1 MILDLPPELLYTI
14 FYALDDSA
22 QRNFVATCSVL
33 RHNWLTEAWRCLT
46 LTGRNVKSQ
55 LNRLI
60 TWTRNDPTGARERT
74 KDTHV
79 LFIRA
84 CLLNDDVSA
93 ELEGHDNTNIF
104 DGDIYPL
111 LDWLRDSLKILSID
125 LPPTPDRQFFDI
137 TLNSISDLSNLERL
151 FLGRVKVDDG
161 YEVSCTYTG
170 LKEATMIWCHG
181 IVEQRLL
188 IDQPQLEHLD
198 VHDSWDIG
206 NLSLISHQWHNLKS
220 FRFSAID
227 PAYAVRILENG
238 SGAMTSLQ
246 DVSLEVPMSEF
257 VFLTI
262 VAHLADYPIRR
273 FHLALSAEGLG
284 VFLVNPNGL
293 NKVPERFS
301 PEWLRVIGT
310 NLKHLE
316 ELVLDYRSGGVLL
329 DLVWPGEPSTYANAL
344 SSAERLHT
352 LAISIH
358 AIPQTG
364 RSACRDIAHDYMQ
377 RIPSLREVHFPAMPI
392 FPPHMF
398 RSFSDR
404 SQPVPETCHVGYS
417 LFRLSGEDYHSP
429 PDGDCYR
436 PFWITHGT
444 DVALDRHR
452 RAGGLHI
459 VASESDDLEDI
470 DPGFFEEP
478 DLGDHDIFDQEDL
491 DLALWFPDGDE
502 GSDSEMEH
510 LELQH
515 PVGTPDDWMDQL
527 IIGMSNVGVAQL
539 DLSVLDGH
547 DSDVDTMDEHD
558 DDMHLAE
565 DFSW

>member
-1 MILDLPPELLYTI
+1 MILDLPLELLNVI
-14 FYALDDSA
+14 FQALDDST
-22 QRNFVATCSVL
+22 QRNFVATCKVL
-33 RHNWLTEAWRCLT
+33 RHTWLAEAWRCVT
-46 LTGRNVKSQ
+46 LSGRNVKSQ
-55 LNRLI
+55 LNHFV
-60 TWTRNDPTGARERT
+60 TWTHDDPIGARERT
-74 KDTHV
+74 RDIHV

-84 CLLNDDVSA
+84 CLLSDDVAA
-93 ELEGHDNTNIF
+93 ELEGLDNTDIV
-104 DGDIYPL
+104 DGDVYPL
-111 LDWLRDSLKILSID
+111 LDWLGDSVKILSID
-125 LPPTPDRQFFDI
+125 LPPTHDRQFFDV
-137 TLNSISDLSNLERL
+137 TLNSISHLSNLERL

-161 YEVSCTYTG
+161 YEVSCTYSG

-262 VAHLADYPIRR
+262 VTHLADYPIRR

-284 VFLVNPNGL
+284 VFLVNPNGQ
-293 NKVPERFS
+293 NKVPERFN

-310 NLKHLE
+310 KLKHLE
-316 ELVLDYRSGGVLL
+316 ELVLDYRSGGVLF

-364 RSACRDIAHDYMQ
+364 RSACRDIAHKYMQ
-377 RIPSLREVHFPAMPI
+377 HIPSLLEAHFPAMPI
-392 FPPHMF
+392 FP
-398 RSFSDR
+398 SEIYTFSNRD
-404 SQPVPETCHVGYS
+404 QPIPETCHVGYS
-417 LFRLSGEDYHSP
+417 LFRLSGEEYYSP
-429 PDGDCYR
+429 PDGDRYR

-452 RAGGLHI
+452 RAGGLQI
-459 VASESDDLEDI
+459 VASEFDDDLEEI
-470 DPGFFEEP
+470 EAELFGP
-478 DLGDHDIFDQEDL
+478 DLGDNDIFDQEDL

-510 LELQH
+510 VELQH
-515 PVGTPDDWMDQL
+515 PIGAPDDWMDQL
-527 IIGMSNVGVAQL
+527 IIGMSNVSVAEL
-539 DLSVLDGH
+539 DLSVLDAH
-547 DSDVDTMDEHD
+547 DSDGDIVDEHD
-558 DDMHLAE
+558 DDMHFAE